1 MEPIRL
7 TDRILATFVTAGSV
21 SAAMALIGL
30 DVLWLLEEPIPLSV
44 RELVEWQ
51 IAPLMACALMA
62 CAAWSARRD
71 RRCTRNRQGIKT
83 P

>member
-7 TDRILATFVTAGSV
+7 TDRILATFVTAVSI

-30 DVLWLLEEPIPLSV
+30 DVLWLLEEPIPLSGW
-44 RELVEWQ
+44 ELVEWQ